1 MWSLQ
6 AILPVIAG
14 LSATASAAAV
24 KGPSFYRNAA
34 RQTDALEN
42 YLFAYFTNDTLAG
55 EKIYFAASNGN
66 DALDWTELN
75 NGQPVLTSTMGT
87 GGVRDPFIIRS
98 NDGSTFYLIATD
110 LSIGSGTSWDSAVR
124 QGSRYIEIWE
134 SNDLETWSE
143 QRHVL
148 VSPETAGNTWAPEA
162 YYDSDLGA
170 YIVFWASELFDE
182 SDTEHTGSSY
192 HRVLY
197 ATTTDFVTFGD
208 PVIWE
213 DTGVSRIDSTVIDVD
228 GVYYR
233 FTKDEGGSATGC
245 VDIIQESSTDL
256 LATNWTTVTSCIG
269 ANAGTAAVEGPTIF
283 KSNPDDVNGE
293 KYYLFVDEY
302 SGRHYLPLET
312 DDIANPN
319 WQLSSSYSLP
329 TSPRH
334 GTVLPITAT
343 EWTTVTAGTAL
354 KARSALVKRDS
365 PVLPGYN
372 ADPNI
377 AVYGSTYYIYPTTDG
392 LSDWGA
398 KDFYVWSSPDLVS
411 WTRSDSPI
419 LTLNGDAGNVPWA
432 TGNAWA
438 PTIAEKDGKYYF
450 YFCGHNPTYDAQNIG
465 VAVADSPTGP
475 FTAESGPLITNT
487 ESITSSQA
495 IDPDAF
501 LDPVSGKY
509 YLFWGNGKCLY
520 AELGD
525 DMVSIKEDT
534 IGEITGLTNYMEGT
548 FVNYR
553 DGLYHLTYSINDTRS
568 PDYKV
573 GYASATSVTGPYTY
587 QGVVL
592 QKDESQGILG
602 TGHNSIIQVPGTDD
616 WYMAYHRFAIPNGN
630 GTERE
635 VTIDRVTFNA
645 DTGLMNEV
653 TPTLSSV
660 DAETVASS

>member
-1 MWSLQ
+1 MHFTLST
-6 AILPVIAG
+6 LPAIAG
-14 LSATASAAAV
+14 LSAVVSGAAIRD
-24 KGPSFYRNAA
+24 PSYYRQQA
-34 RQTDALEN
+34 RQTDALEG
-42 YLFAYFTNDTLAG
+42 YVFAYFTNDTIAG

-75 NGQPVLTSTMGT
+75 NGQPVLTSTEGT

-98 NDGSTFYLIATD
+98 EDGSTFYLIATD
-110 LSIGSGTSWDSAVR
+110 LSIGSGTSWGDSVR
-124 QGSRYIEIWE
+124 HGSRYLEVWE
-134 SNDLETWSE
+134 SSDLETWSE

-170 YIVFWASELFDE
+170 YIVFWASELYEE
-182 SDTEHTGSSY
+182 SDTEHTGTSY

-245 VDIIQESSTDL
+245 VDIIQESSTNL
-256 LATNWTTVTSCIG
+256 LATNWTSITACIG
-269 ANAGTAAVEGPTIF
+269 ENAGTQAVEGPTIF

-293 KYYLFVDEY
+293 KFYLFVDEY

-312 DDIANPN
+312 EDIANPD

-329 TSPRH
+329 ASPRH
-334 GTVLPITAT
+334 GTVLPVTAT
-343 EWTTVTAGTAL
+343 EWNTVTAGTVT
-354 KARSALVKRDS
+354 KKRSSLQKRDS

-377 AVYGSTYYIYPTTDG
+377 AVFGGTYYMYPTTDG
-392 LSDWGA
+392 YADWGA
-398 KDFYVWSSPDLVS
+398 KDFYVWSSSDLVT
-411 WTRSDSPI
+411 WTRNDNPI
-419 LTLNGDAGNVPWA
+419 LTLNGADGNVPWS

-438 PTIAEKDGKYYF
+438 PTIASKNGKYYF
-450 YFCGHNPTYDAQNIG
+450 YFCGHNPIYNAKNIG
-465 VAVADSPTGP
+465 VAVGDSPEGP
-475 FTAESGPLITNT
+475 FTAQEGPMITNT
-487 ESITSSQA
+487 ESITTSQA
-495 IDPDAF
+495 IDPDVFA
-501 LDPVSGKY
+501 DPVSGKY
-509 YLFWGNGKCLY
+509 YFFWGNGKCLV
-520 AELGD
+520 AELND
-525 DMVSIKEDT
+525 DMLSIKQDT
-534 IGEITGLTNYMEGT
+534 ITEITGLTDYNEGT

-553 DGLYHLTYSINDTRS
+553 NGLYHLTYSIADTRS
-568 PDYKV
+568 PDYRV
-573 GYASATSVTGPYTY
+573 GYATATSPTGPYTY

-602 TGHNSIIQVPGTDD
+602 TGHNSIIGILGTDD

-630 GTERE
+630 GTDRE

-645 DTGLMNEV
+645 DTGLMNTIV
-653 TPTLSSV
+653 PTLASV
-660 DAETVASS
+660 SAETVP

>member
-1 MWSLQ
+1 MQFLLST
-6 AILPVIAG
+6 LPAIAG
-14 LSATASAAAV
+14 LATLASGAAIHD
-24 KGPSFYRNAA
+24 PSYYRKAA
-34 RQTDALEN
+34 RQTDALED

-75 NGQPVLTSTMGT
+75 NGQPVLTSTLGT

-98 NDGSTFYLIATD
+98 PDGSTFYLIATD

-124 QGSRYIEIWE
+124 QGSRYLEVWE

-170 YIVFWASELFDE
+170 YIVFWASELYDE
-182 SDTEHTGSSY
+182 SDTEHTGTSY

-213 DTGVSRIDSTVIDVD
+213 DSGVSRIDSTVIDVD

-256 LATNWTTVTSCIG
+256 LATNWTTITSCIG
-269 ANAGTAAVEGPTIF
+269 ANAGTANVEGPTVF
-283 KSNPDDVNGE
+283 KANPDDVNGQ

-312 DDIANPN
+312 EDIANPD

-329 TSPRH
+329 ASPRH

-343 EWTTVTAGTAL
+343 EWDTVTAGTTIT
-354 KARSALVKRDS
+354 KRSKLQKRNS

-377 AVYGSTYYIYPTTDG
+377 AVFGSTYYIYPTTDG

-398 KDFYVWSSPDLVS
+398 KDLYVWSSTDLVT
-411 WTRSDSPI
+411 WTRNDNPI
-419 LTLNGDAGNVPWA
+419 LTLNGADGNVPWA

-438 PTIAEKDGKYYF
+438 PTIAEKNGKYYF

-465 VAVADSPTGP
+465 VAVADSPEGP
-475 FTAESGPLITNT
+475 FTAQEGPMITNT

-495 IDPDAF
+495 IDPDVFA
-501 LDPVSGKY
+501 DPVSGKY
-509 YLFWGNGKCLY
+509 WLFWGNGNCLY
-520 AELGD
+520 AELND
-525 DMVSIKEDT
+525 DMLSINTDT
-534 IGEITGLTNYMEGT
+534 IGEITGLTDYMEGT

-553 DGLYHLTYSINDTRS
+553 DGLYHLTYSIDDTRS
-568 PDYKV
+568 VDYRV
-573 GYASATSVTGPYTY
+573 GYATATSPTGPYTY
-587 QGVVL
+587 QGVIL

-602 TGHNSIIQVPGTDD
+602 TGHNSIIGILGTDD
-616 WYMAYHRFAIPNGN
+616 WYIAYHRFAIPNGN

-635 VTIDRVTFNA
+635 VTIDRITFDSN
-645 DTGLMNEV
+645 TGLMQ
-653 TPTLSSV
+653 TIAPTLSSV
-660 DAETVASS
+660 EPESVP